1 MRPDLSRKELRKLKS
16 NAEKKRGATAWA
28 GVAFVAA
35 VLLLSKIVVANDPP
49 IVDGQELVRTV
60 HGLPQTAMDYAKLVE
75 PELGIPP
82 RIVLDECVEIALYVD
97 GELRYGNLGRDLDN
111 PSFLGKGTVSG
122 SVLQRYEG
130 RTADGE
136 ALPDVVWVAFGRNFS
151 QSHRHFVGS
160 VQMIGYHRQ
169 TGATAFFESG
179 DDKVTPW
186 VQQDE
191 ETLRMRGKLP
201 WIDDPENFN
210 TAFRTFGANQCV
222 QCHQNDPFITNDF
235 ITAAKIPGTNEPVVP
250 ILDADSPY
258 YVIGGENWDMRT
270 IHIEGNRCFDCHRVG
285 MSTMTMFMENGWKP
299 DAHMPPHD
307 PGSLNE
313 DLMELLEAWRKGP
326 ENVPGAEWIVPPAR
340 GQPARVVGED
350 YPNQAFFN
358 RSDYSFYGSLGLE
371 KGRQKFDDKPDGDK
385 PEDVRAKIDLSDFTA
400 KLKQLVA
407 EGKLTE
413 ADAKDLYLSVVSG
426 DPSEAEGVRTTG
438 VKASDYEVLGQS
450 LEERQKLSESLP
462 TTSTAGDQ
470 EGPVATGFFGW
481 AAEATHRFMDNS
493 HRGEPRLIEGLSFRL
508 DHRDHD
514 SIGRSWENVT
524 IRIAHGDWSSIK
536 YNASDDFDLV
546 DDAVV
551 AFSKPWS
558 FPTLKGF
565 PVTEPAEWGGPQ
577 NALNFRFDQPFEY
590 NGKDAIYVEFVFSG
604 GKTEDGRLWEGDLP
618 FGFEY
623 YLDSMPEAGGWRVAE
638 KPVGLYRA
646 PRVEAVVS
654 YTAGGQSVWTSS
666 PKGMPYLKWDF
677 RTADE

>member
-1 MRPDLSRKELRKLKS
+1 MRPDLSRKELRKL
-16 NAEKKRGATAWA
+16 WA

-35 VLLLSKIVVANDPP
+35 VLLVSKTVVADDPP
-49 IVDGQELVRTV
+49 SVDGQALVQTY
-60 HGLPQTAMDYAKLVE
+60 HGRPQTAMDYAKLVE

-82 RIVLDECVEIALYVD
+82 RIVLDECVEIPLYVD
-97 GELRYGNLGRDLDN
+97 GEQRYGNLGRDLDN

-136 ALPDVVWVAFGRNFS
+136 PLPDVVWVAFGRNVS

-160 VQMIGYHRQ
+160 VQMIGYHRK

-210 TAFRTFGANQCV
+210 TAFRTFGATQCV

-235 ITAAKIPGTNEPVVP
+235 INAAKIPGTNEPVIP

-299 DAHMPPHD
+299 GAHMPPHD

-326 ENVPGAEWIVPPAR
+326 ENVPGAEWIVPPVR

-358 RSDYSFYGSLGLE
+358 RSDYSFYGSLSLE

-413 ADAKDLYLSVVSG
+413 ADAKNLYLSVVSG
-426 DPSEAEGVRTTG
+426 DPSKAEGVRTTG
-438 VKASDYEVLGQS
+438 VKTSDYKVLGQS
-450 LEERQKLSESLP
+450 LEQQQKLSASLP
-462 TTSTAGDQ
+462 TTSTAGDH

-481 AAEATHRFMDNS
+481 AADATHRFMDNS
-493 HRGEPRLIEGLSFRL
+493 HRGERRLIEGLSFRL

-524 IRIAHGDWSSIK
+524 IRIAHGNWSSIK
-536 YNASDDFDLV
+536 YNASEEFDLV
-546 DDAVV
+546 DESVV

-558 FPTLKGF
+558 FPTLKGY
-565 PVTEPAEWGGPQ
+565 PVTQPAEWGGPQ
-577 NALNFRFDQPFEY
+577 NALNFRFDKPFEY

-604 GKTEDGRLWEGDLP
+604 GKAEDGRPWEGDLP

-638 KPVGLYRA
+638 QPVGLYRA

-677 RTADE
+677 RIAVE